1 MDHTV
6 IEDASARRLRQR
18 LHDGLGQSLSL
29 AAMQIDQAIFATGMD
44 TLRRARMLLGD
55 ALDEVRSLIAN
66 VEHATEEAAPDL
78 PCRMLACV
86 RSLNARQPIPV
97 DCTVEGS
104 STAMPAQA
112 CEILLFATQEL
123 LVNACKHGRA
133 DRVEV
138 RLSFQPHRLSI
149 TVAEQHLA
157 EAAALLTRT
166 VQPSL
171 GLGLGLRAT
180 HLGLDRIGARLRW
193 RNGGRSGVQARISWV
208 RQ

>member
-1 MDHTV
+1 MDHSV

-29 AAMQIDQAIFATGMD
+29 AAMQIDQAIFTTGMD
-44 TLRRARMLLGD
+44 TLRRARMLLRD
-55 ALDEVRSLIAN
+55 ALDEVRSLIDS
-66 VEHATEEAAPDL
+66 VGHAAEEPVPDL

-86 RSLNARQPIPV
+86 RLLNARQPIPI

-104 STAMPAQA
+104 SPVMPEQA
-112 CEILLFATQEL
+112 CEILLLATQEL

-138 RLSFQPHRLSI
+138 RLSFLRNRLSI
-149 TVAEQHLA
+149 TIAEHHRA
-157 EAAALLTRT
+157 DTAALPARAA
-166 VQPSL
+166 QPGL

-193 RNGGRSGVQARISWV
+193 RNSGPRGVQARISWMP
-208 RQ
+208 Q